1 MRSDLSPAYVVGLV
15 GRIAPTS
22 VRRDQARRRDEAG
35 FVGGFEGLVFGLLI
49 FVVGTVLVANAWGVV
64 DTKLAVVAAAREA
77 ARTYVEAPDA
87 VSAQSEAVQAAS
99 DSLAGYGRAA
109 SRATVAIS
117 GRAFGRCARISVEVS
132 YPAPVVQLPF
142 IGSVGQAEAV
152 SAVHSEL
159 VDPYRSGLTGTALC
173 A

>member
-1 MRSDLSPAYVVGLV
+1 MRSPQRRAPA
-15 GRIAPTS
+15 RPRES
-22 VRRDQARRRDEAG
+22 SSRARAAGGGDDEAG

-77 ARTYVEAPDA
+77 ARTYVEASDA
-87 VSAQSEAVQAAS
+87 LSAQSEALQAAS
-99 DSLAGYGRAA
+99 DSLAGYGRLP
-109 SRATVAIS
+109 SRAKVAITGGS
-117 GRAFGRCARISVEVS
+117 FGRCVRMTVEVS

-142 IGSVGQAEAV
+142 IGSLGEAETV

-159 VDPYRSGLTGTALC
+159 VDPYRSGLTGTAAC